1 MSARKVE
8 ENAVVSRYRFFVRL
22 AGMDG
27 LALYVLNCRAET
39 VEESPNILFIIVDD
53 LRPELGCYGN
63 TEIKTPNIDRL
74 AQEAVVFTRAYSR
87 AAACAPSRA
96 SAMLGMRPDT
106 TRVWSLGEKF
116 REINPAAVT
125 IPQHFSKFGYHTVSM
140 GKIFHNHMPD
150 RVSFLSV
157 SLALSVSGSS

>member
-1 MSARKVE
+1 MASRCDGFVGLVV
-8 ENAVVSRYRFFVRL
+8 AV
-22 AGMDG
+22 G
-27 LALYVLNCRAET
+27 LACCLSSCGAEE
-39 VEESPNILFIIVDD
+39 VDERPNILFVIVDD

-63 TEIKTPNIDRL
+63 TEIKTPNIDRF
-74 AQEAVVFTRAYSR
+74 AQEAVVFTQAYSQ

-96 SAMLGMRPDT
+96 SAMLGMRPDS

-116 REINPAAVT
+116 REINPDAVT

-150 RVSFLSV
+150 RVSFDEPGYEA
-157 SLALSVSGSS
+157 ALRVH